1 MAVKLSVMVEG
12 LKWVCGKDTVY
23 INIQKNTLVNIAD
36 PSLSDIPSDHAILE
50 IEEHKDEYLE
60 LPSYKQIDTKKIA
73 QDYVNSLNEGAVKAR
88 LNKALKGFMPM
99 HKFLKQIDIFEYN
112 DNWYNFRSKA
122 LKQIAI
128 NFLNMKNIEYEDDLS
143 YGDEKR

>member
-23 INIQKNTLVNIAD
+23 INIKKNTLVNIAD
-36 PSLSDIPSDHAILE
+36 PSLSDIPSDHIVDE
-50 IEEHKDEYLE
+50 IEEHKDDYVE
-60 LPSYKQIDTKKIA
+60 LPNYKQIDTKKIA
-73 QDYVNSLNEGAVKAR
+73 LEYVDSLNEGAVKQR
-88 LNKALKGFMPM
+88 LSKALKGFMPM
-99 HKFLKQIDIFEYN
+99 YKFLKQIDIFEYN

-128 NFLNMKNIEYEDDLS
+128 NFLNMKNIEYEDDIS
-143 YGDEKR
+143 Y

>member
-23 INIQKNTLVNIAD
+23 INIKKNTLVNIAD
-36 PSLSDIPSDHAILE
+36 PSLSDIPSDHILDE
-50 IEEHKDEYLE
+50 IEEHKDDYVE
-60 LPSYKQIDTKKIA
+60 LPNYRQIDTKKIA
-73 QDYVNSLNEGAVKAR
+73 LEYVDSLNEGAVKQR
-88 LNKALKGFMPM
+88 LSKALKGFMPM
-99 HKFLKQIDIFEYN
+99 YKFLKQIDIFEYN

-128 NFLNMKNIEYEDDLS
+128 NFLNMKNIEYEDDIS
-143 YGDEKR
+143 Y

>member
-23 INIQKNTLVNIAD
+23 INIKKNTLVNIAD
-36 PSLSDIPSDHAILE
+36 PSLSDIPSDHILDE
-50 IEEHKDEYLE
+50 IEEHKDDYVE
-60 LPSYKQIDTKKIA
+60 LPNYKQIDTKKIA
-73 QDYVNSLNEGAVKAR
+73 LEYVDSLNEGAVKQR
-88 LNKALKGFMPM
+88 LSKALKGFMPM
-99 HKFLKQIDIFEYN
+99 YKFLKQIDIFEYN

-128 NFLNMKNIEYEDDLS
+128 NFLNMKNIEYEDDIS
-143 YGDEKR
+143 Y